1 MPVAS
6 PTLLCSIAPPP
17 PRYNPKS
24 EETTWHIPP
33 EVEAQAALRLD
44 PVKAKMLERAKA
56 MGAQVAPEYAAGA
69 LASSMDAVPWL
80 LMVLVDWLAACGDLA
95 FISYP
100 ILPPPILPSAAV
112 GGPGGAAGAAEEDD
126 FDVTFTEDDLGLG
139 GEEAEPQAAPGAE
152 PEAEAAPEAEADAA
166 AAHAAPPAAGPPS
179 GGMPP
184 PHMPSPHVPPPHM
197 PPPPHMGHPP
207 HMPPPPMPP
216 GQQHWPGQPP
226 RPGMPPHP
234 GMPHHHG
241 GMPPRL
247 SMPPPPRP
255 PQYKQPPPVHPT
267 QPRPP
272 APQQHQQQQPQ
283 PQHKQQQAQQGG
295 LPSYL
300 PAPPEAPGK
309 TGYGPSGYMPVAE
322 AMAAFKALL
331 AEKGVH
337 AFSRW
342 V

>member
-1 MPVAS
+1 
-6 PTLLCSIAPPP
+6 
-17 PRYNPKS
+17 
-24 EETTWHIPP
+24 
-33 EVEAQAALRLD
+33 
-44 PVKAKMLERAKA
+44 
-56 MGAQVAPEYAAGA
+56 
-69 LASSMDAVPWL
+69 
-80 LMVLVDWLAACGDLA
+80 
-95 FISYP
+95 
-100 ILPPPILPSAAV
+100 
-112 GGPGGAAGAAEEDD
+112 
-126 FDVTFTEDDLGLG
+126 
-139 GEEAEPQAAPGAE
+139 
-152 PEAEAAPEAEADAA
+152 
-166 AAHAAPPAAGPPS
+166 
-179 GGMPP
+179 
-184 PHMPSPHVPPPHM
+184 
-197 PPPPHMGHPP
+197 
-207 HMPPPPMPP
+207 
-216 GQQHWPGQPP
+216 
-226 RPGMPPHP
+226 MPPHP

-255 PQYKQPPPVHPT
+255 PQYKQPPPVHPA